1 MYTRAGTFLQW
12 LYEATPL
19 EYLCVHSYVCSPF
32 HLICFLVFV
41 ICHHFVSGLVSLPR
55 SVLTLP
61 FTVFFYLF
69 VHEIVHPILLSSVL
83 SCLLSFVISFPDAIQ
98 FLQHSSWSVYPCIC
112 HLCSRSITVS
122 LVLTKCEYHR

>member
-61 FTVFFYLF
+61 FTVFFICLYMRLF
-69 VHEIVHPILLSSVL
+69 
-83 SCLLSFVISFPDAIQ
+83 IQ
-98 FLQHSSWSVYPCIC
+98 FFSLLCFLVCFLLLFRFPMPSSSYSIVRDLFIHVFAIC
-112 HLCSRSITVS
+112 AHDLLRC
-122 LVLTKCEYHR
+122 L